1 MLFGSCTVVKN
12 YPIDKPFVFSNQ
24 ISIGGLVSKDQAK
37 TLQSEL
43 QSYWDDSLKVAA
55 ITQFGI
61 RTIIKNPN
69 PFDSSHINP
78 SMVYMNSY
86 LNSQGYYNANLSSNV
101 DTVVVNDQQ
110 RVSVTMNI
118 DLGKKLSID
127 TFNFN
132 FLDSGLQ
139 QVAMEHKK
147 QTLLARGK
155 PYSKQLIASELDR
168 LVTLFRNN
176 GYYNLV
182 RENLQAE
189 LDTTDVSLLEV
200 ILDPFEQA
208 RIISEAAER
217 RRVNPVLDINIIQRD
232 STDTISPIKY
242 EIGKVYYYPQAPLTA
257 FADSLIVADYKFV
270 ETQREMTSKQDER
283 FINFRPLREHTYLK
297 EGTVFDERNY
307 FKTVNALTQMGPWSQ
322 VDAKIIERNDSVP
335 TLDFHLLLSPASKYS
350 FNTDLEVSRN
360 TGTIIAGN
368 LLGLANN
375 ITLRNR
381 NVWKSGIQSST
392 TLRNGI
398 ELGFCDTCV
407 LLQTFQSSISQTYS
421 IPRFITP
428 FRIRGVKKLDD
439 YKTLVNLNASYTE
452 RRNFFRFRSIVGSWG
467 YEWKRKN
474 HFWLY
479 RPLNV
484 ELYNLDALPGLLKA
498 FETNAFLRTAFNTGY
513 VVSQS
518 LTYNYTFT
526 SPRHPNV
533 SNYIRLSGEEAG
545 ALLGRIPAL
554 QDKIYQYLKLEG
566 EFRQIIKLTKTEF
579 AYRFFGGIGIN
590 YGNDPLIGQTLPFF
604 KQFVAGGPNSMRAW
618 NLRQLGLGSSL
629 LGDTSSTF
637 KDRYGDIQLETNLE
651 YRFPLATVSGVKIGS
666 ALFADL
672 GNIWNLK
679 GNTENPKSQLQWDR
693 LWRDIAIGVG
703 TGLRADFNYFL
714 IRLDF
719 AYKVKDPARLA
730 NNGWMSFSDFKWRN
744 DEFPNRSE
752 KRNNYALQIGIGLPF

>member
-1 MLFGSCTVVKN
+1 
-12 YPIDKPFVFSNQ
+12 
-24 ISIGGLVSKDQAK
+24 
-37 TLQSEL
+37 
-43 QSYWDDSLKVAA
+43 
-55 ITQFGI
+55 
-61 RTIIKNPN
+61 
-69 PFDSSHINP
+69 
-78 SMVYMNSY
+78 
-86 LNSQGYYNANLSSNV
+86 
-101 DTVVVNDQQ
+101 
-110 RVSVTMNI
+110 
-118 DLGKKLSID
+118 
-127 TFNFN
+127 
-132 FLDSGLQ
+132 
-139 QVAMEHKK
+139 
-147 QTLLARGK
+147 
-155 PYSKQLIASELDR
+155 
-168 LVTLFRNN
+168 
-176 GYYNLV
+176 
-182 RENLQAE
+182 
-189 LDTTDVSLLEV
+189 
-200 ILDPFEQA
+200 
-208 RIISEAAER
+208 
-217 RRVNPVLDINIIQRD
+217 
-232 STDTISPIKY
+232 
-242 EIGKVYYYPQAPLTA
+242 
-257 FADSLIVADYKFV
+257 
-270 ETQREMTSKQDER
+270 
-283 FINFRPLREHTYLK
+283 
-297 EGTVFDERNY
+297 
-307 FKTVNALTQMGPWSQ
+307 MGPWSQ

-335 TLDFHLLLSPASKYS
+335 TLDFHFLLSPASKYS

-368 LLGLANN
+368 LLGFANN

-398 ELGFCDTCV
+398 EFGFCDTCD

-452 RRNFFRFRSIVGSWG
+452 RSNFFRFRSIVGSWG

-526 SPRHPNV
+526 SPRHPNI

-545 ALLGRIPAL
+545 ALLGRITAL
-554 QDKIYQYLKLEG
+554 QDKIYQYLKFEG